1 MRKLLAFLA
10 FALAF
15 VSLPAAAQDDRG
27 SGFFCIASDD
37 AARVYL
43 HTATFETDPNVS
55 SEDYMASFNSYL
67 AAQGAGVSGIC
78 TFTHVPQNIPL
89 YLDGLRQQC
98 DDCAIYGL
106 RQVGWTPAALAA
118 APAESGA
125 GFPVRASALDG
136 SPACSMM
143 NEGNYREAALAE
155 GPDQQLRALCG
166 AAFEYYTMYKR
177 AIEQGYSEADA
188 NRTYDAHQQAALV
201 AISHY
206 EDTKVN

>member
-106 RQVGWTPAALAA
+106 QQVGWTPAALAA
-118 APAESGA
+118 APADSGT

-206 EDTKVN
+206 EDTMVN